1 MENDNT
7 KTEFKKV
14 PFYYHPIFLIILSAL
29 SFLHGIPLIIALILL
44 YLRSKK
50 YKLADTHDLL
60 ALHDINNKIVNASRE
75 LHELKAAYQSEEE
88 KLNKRYQEQ
97 FQKLKAEYAKEMKDL
112 DDIKRAAD
120 KFMSTP
126 ESDISIYENISSS
139 EIRNQ
144 LSILMTKEKGLQ
156 SDDKA
161 IYVISKNA
169 ERKISELRKQK
180 NQLLRSFNNE
190 TDSLIR
196 DTTVKNIDTIRQKIS
211 RSFEAH
217 NKLFAIDGVQLT
229 SDFLKSKLDR
239 MSCFYEYQKKVKE
252 EKEIFNAQK
261 EQLKEEEK
269 VRRELDAAKKK
280 IEKDEAQYNNEINR
294 MMKYM
299 QNTSLDAEKKLYLDK
314 IQELNEKLEVLGREK
329 ENISQRE
336 ANAKAG
342 FIYIISNIGSF
353 GENIYKI
360 GMTRR
365 LEPMDRIKELSS
377 ASVPFEFDVHALI
390 FSDDAPALESLLHQH
405 FRNLEVNK
413 VNHRKE
419 FFKVK
424 LAEIEQLV
432 KEQYNNTVSFTES
445 PKAEEYYETLKLSQ
459 ELP

>member
-1 MENDNT
+1 
-7 KTEFKKV
+7 
-14 PFYYHPIFLIILSAL
+14 
-29 SFLHGIPLIIALILL
+29 
-44 YLRSKK
+44 
-50 YKLADTHDLL
+50 
-60 ALHDINNKIVNASRE
+60 
-75 LHELKAAYQSEEE
+75 
-88 KLNKRYQEQ
+88 
-97 FQKLKAEYAKEMKDL
+97 
-112 DDIKRAAD
+112 
-120 KFMSTP
+120 
-126 ESDISIYENISSS
+126 
-139 EIRNQ
+139 
-144 LSILMTKEKGLQ
+144 
-156 SDDKA
+156 
-161 IYVISKNA
+161 
-169 ERKISELRKQK
+169 
-180 NQLLRSFNNE
+180 
-190 TDSLIR
+190 
-196 DTTVKNIDTIRQKIS
+196 
-211 RSFEAH
+211 
-217 NKLFAIDGVQLT
+217 
-229 SDFLKSKLDR
+229 
-239 MSCFYEYQKKVKE
+239 
-252 EKEIFNAQK
+252 
-261 EQLKEEEK
+261 
-269 VRRELDAAKKK
+269 
-280 IEKDEAQYNNEINR
+280 

-432 KEQYNNTVSFTES
+432 KEQYNNTVSFIES